1 MLVSLGLNRSLPPL
15 ALGLLLAAAAMAAAL
30 WAHLPL
36 VNGPLEWHWA
46 YRPPGLAVTGLAI
59 AAAGVALVLLAAA
72 GGSGEE
78 RWRLAAL
85 LAGGAAFT
93 FGLAAAQPG
102 GFGRVLDALV
112 SRNAFGFVWDAGL
125 APDRRALLADY
136 PAASRDLN
144 QHSLTHPP
152 GPLLA
157 VRALDRLVSLCGGAS
172 LHGAGSAQAAPPA
185 TGAGAAG
192 ESRTRARRAE
202 GAATAPGSA
211 LPAAA
216 PKAAPSPAGR
226 AARAI
231 ARARIRAGYHGQPV
245 PTHLPGAAT
254 VALLAWL
261 LPAASLLAAWPL
273 HRLALACGLGRRG
286 ALLAAALWMLV
297 PARSLFTPS
306 LDQALPL
313 LLLSAAWL
321 AAGAGSGPRGLLRLA
336 AAGALLWCASFLSY
350 GCLAALPIVGA
361 MAAASAAAKETET
374 ASAAAQET
382 VAASAAAGATVA
394 ASAPAGP
401 TAGEQAAARRAAGLL
416 GPALSRL
423 AATGLGLL
431 APWVVL
437 ALGTGF
443 DPWQAFRAALR
454 LHHEI
459 AVAPRG
465 YATWLLGNPWDFA
478 LLAGPP
484 VLGLAVA
491 ALGAARG
498 RRGDPRAL
506 RGLDLGTSRALGAP
520 AVGALYWSFWAVM
533 AVLWLSGSVRGE
545 VGRIW
550 LPWMPFACLLAA
562 ATLERWGREERAAA
576 VALLLAQA
584 ALAVTL
590 AANLEFVT

>member
-1 MLVSLGLNRSLPPL
+1 MLVSPGLNRSLPPL
-15 ALGLLLAAAAMAAAL
+15 ALGLLLAAAAMAAAV

-36 VNGPLEWHWA
+36 VNGPLEWHWV
-46 YRPPGLAVTGLAI
+46 YRSPGLAATGLAV
-59 AAAGVALVLLAAA
+59 AAAGVALALLAAA

-85 LAGGAAFT
+85 LAGGTAFT

-112 SRNAFGFVWDAGL
+112 SRNAFGYVWDAGL

-136 PAASRDLN
+136 PAASQGLN
-144 QHSLTHPP
+144 QHSQTHPP

-157 VRALDRLVSLCGGAS
+157 VRALDRLVSLCGGAPT
-172 LHGAGSAQAAPPA
+172 HGGDSAQAAPPA
-185 TGAGAAG
+185 TGSGAAG

-202 GAATAPGSA
+202 GAAKAPMSA
-211 LPAAA
+211 LPAETPEAA
-216 PKAAPSPAGR
+216 TSHAGG

-231 ARARIRAGYHGQPV
+231 ARARMRAGYHGQPV

-321 AAGAGSGPRGLLRLA
+321 AAGAGSGTRGLLRLA
-336 AAGALLWCASFLSY
+336 AAGALLWCACFLSY

-361 MAAASAAAKETET
+361 LAAASAAARVG
-374 ASAAAQET
+374 AALA
-382 VAASAAAGATVA
+382 
-394 ASAPAGP
+394 
-401 TAGEQAAARRAAGLL
+401 
-416 GPALSRL
+416 RL
-423 AATGLGLL
+423 AAIGLGLL

-443 DPWQAFRAALR
+443 DPWQAFCAALR

-465 YATWLLGNPWDFA
+465 YAIWLLGNPWDFA

-491 ALGAARG
+491 ALGAALG
-498 RRGDPRAL
+498 QLGDPRAL
-506 RGLDLGTSRALGAP
+506 RSSDPGASRTLGTPALR
-520 AVGALYWSFWAVM
+520 ALYWSFWAVM
-533 AVLWLSGSVRGE
+533 AALWLSGSVRGE
-545 VGRIW
+545 AGRIW
-550 LPWMPFACLLAA
+550 LPWMPFGCLLAA
-562 ATLERWGREERAAA
+562 AALERWGQEGRAAA
-576 VALLLAQA
+576 AALLLAQA

-590 AANLEFVT
+590 AANMEFVT